1 MRSRFLP
8 EGRLLHTP
16 ENEAACASRDGL
28 RRAME
33 EETVLEGVAQLCD
46 GAHNLLVSVGPFTG
60 FLPREEA
67 ALGIAEGTTRE
78 IAILSRVGK
87 PVCFQITALEE
98 SEGVLR
104 PRLSR
109 RRAQQAALD
118 AMLAGLH
125 PGCILPAVVTHLE
138 SFGAFVDIG
147 CGVPSLIGIENIS
160 VSRIPHPDQRFRVG
174 QAIFAVVQELDP
186 KLGRVYLTHR
196 ELLGT
201 LSEEDILP
209 GVPETLQALRA
220 RGLALAIGSSSKN
233 AVAIL
238 ERLGLSGWFD
248 AVADGTQIK
257 RSKPDPEVF
266 LLAAEKLGLPA
277 ADCLVVEDAQAGIQ
291 AAQAGG
297 MDAASVGPAAK
308 QAVGTYQ
315 LETIYDLLALFK

>member
-16 ENEAACASRDGL
+16 ENEAACASCDGL

-33 EETVLEGVAQLCD
+33 EGTVLEGVAQLCD

-60 FLPREEA
+60 LSPPGGGRAGHCRGHHPGDRHSLPGGQA
-67 ALGIAEGTTRE
+67 GLFSDHSSGGIR
-78 IAILSRVGK
+78 R
-87 PVCFQITALEE
+87 
-98 SEGVLR
+98 GVLR

-201 LSEEDILP
+201 WAEN
-209 GVPETLQALRA
+209 AAAFRRA
-220 RGLALAIGSSSKN
+220 
-233 AVAIL
+233 
-238 ERLGLSGWFD
+238 
-248 AVADGTQIK
+248 
-257 RSKPDPEVF
+257 
-266 LLAAEKLGLPA
+266 
-277 ADCLVVEDAQAGIQ
+277 
-291 AAQAGG
+291 
-297 MDAASVGPAAK
+297 
-308 QAVGTYQ
+308 
-315 LETIYDLLALFK
+315 

>member
-33 EETVLEGVAQLCD
+33 EGTVLEGVAQLCD

-147 CGVPSLIGIENIS
+147 CGVPSLIGIESIS

-201 LSEEDILP
+201 WAENAARFQAGMTVPGIVRGLKEYGAFVELTPNLSGLAERKNGLREGDRVSVYIKAILP
-209 GVPETLQALRA
+209 ERMKIKL
-220 RGLALAIGSSSKN
+220 LAIDTLPPLN
-233 AVAIL
+233 VPAPL
-238 ERLGLSGWFD
+238 EYFL
-248 AVADGTQIK
+248 TQGQIEK
-257 RSKPDPEVF
+257 WKYAPEGCV
-266 LLAAEKLGLPA
+266 K
-277 ADCLVVEDAQAGIQ
+277 
-291 AAQAGG
+291 
-297 MDAASVGPAAK
+297 VGA
-308 QAVGTYQ
+308 
-315 LETIYDLLALFK
+315 ETIFT

>member
-1 MRSRFLP
+1 LRSRFLP
-8 EGRLLHTP
+8 EGRLLHTS
-16 ENEAACASRDGL
+16 ENEAACASCDGL

-33 EETVLEGVAQLCD
+33 EGTVLEGVAQLCD

-98 SEGVLR
+98 SGGVLR

-160 VSRIPHPDQRFRVG
+160 VSRIPHPVSSAGSRSMGPLWSSPRICPAWRSG
-174 QAIFAVVQELDP
+174 KTAC
-186 KLGRVYLTHR
+186 GR
-196 ELLGT
+196 GT
-201 LSEEDILP
+201 VCPSTSRLSC
-209 GVPETLQALRA
+209 
-220 RGLALAIGSSSKN
+220 
-233 AVAIL
+233 
-238 ERLGLSGWFD
+238 LSG
-248 AVADGTQIK
+248 
-257 RSKPDPEVF
+257 
-266 LLAAEKLGLPA
+266 
-277 ADCLVVEDAQAGIQ
+277 
-291 AAQAGG
+291 
-297 MDAASVGPAAK
+297 
-308 QAVGTYQ
+308 
-315 LETIYDLLALFK
+315 

>member
-201 LSEEDILP
+201 W
-209 GVPETLQALRA
+209 A
-220 RGLALAIGSSSKN
+220 
-233 AVAIL
+233 
-238 ERLGLSGWFD
+238 
-248 AVADGTQIK
+248 
-257 RSKPDPEVF
+257 
-266 LLAAEKLGLPA
+266 
-277 ADCLVVEDAQAGIQ
+277 
-291 AAQAGG
+291 
-297 MDAASVGPAAK
+297 
-308 QAVGTYQ
+308 
-315 LETIYDLLALFK
+315 

>member
-16 ENEAACASRDGL
+16 ENEAACASCDGL
-28 RRAME
+28 RRAM
-33 EETVLEGVAQLCD
+33 EGVAQLCD

-98 SEGVLR
+98 SGGVLR

-125 PGCILPAVVTHLE
+125 PGCIP
-138 SFGAFVDIG
+138 D
-147 CGVPSLIGIENIS
+147 
-160 VSRIPHPDQRFRVG
+160 PDQRFRVG

-201 LSEEDILP
+201 WAENAARFQAGMTVPGIVRGLKEYGAFVELTPNLSGLAERKNGLREGDRVSVYIKAILP
-209 GVPETLQALRA
+209 ERMKIKL
-220 RGLALAIGSSSKN
+220 LAIDTLPPLN
-233 AVAIL
+233 VPAPL
-238 ERLGLSGWFD
+238 EYFL
-248 AVADGTQIK
+248 TQGQIEK
-257 RSKPDPEVF
+257 WKYAPEGCV
-266 LLAAEKLGLPA
+266 K
-277 ADCLVVEDAQAGIQ
+277 
-291 AAQAGG
+291 
-297 MDAASVGPAAK
+297 VGA
-308 QAVGTYQ
+308 
-315 LETIYDLLALFK
+315 ETIFA

>member
-8 EGRLLHTP
+8 EGRLLHTS
-16 ENEAACASRDGL
+16 ENEAACASCDGL

-33 EETVLEGVAQLCD
+33 EGTVLEGVAQLCD

-98 SEGVLR
+98 SGGVLR

-147 CGVPSLIGIENIS
+147 CGIPSMIPIDCIS
-160 VSRIPHPDQRFRVG
+160 VSRISHPADRFSAG
-174 QAIFAVVQELDP
+174 QDIRAVVCAVDAD
-186 KLGRVYLTHR
+186 GRVTLSHK
-196 ELLGT
+196 ELLG
-201 LSEEDILP
+201 SWEE
-209 GVPETLQALRA
+209 
-220 RGLALAIGSSSKN
+220 N
-233 AVAIL
+233 A
-238 ERLGLSGWFD
+238 
-248 AVADGTQIK
+248 
-257 RSKPDPEVF
+257 
-266 LLAAEKLGLPA
+266 
-277 ADCLVVEDAQAGIQ
+277 
-291 AAQAGG
+291 
-297 MDAASVGPAAK
+297 
-308 QAVGTYQ
+308 
-315 LETIYDLLALFK
+315 ALFSPTANTASFGRALTVGFLIPGSALSALKV

>member
-125 PGCILPAVVTHLE
+125 PGCILPAVVTHL
-138 SFGAFVDIG
+138 V
-147 CGVPSLIGIENIS
+147 L
-160 VSRIPHPDQRFRVG
+160 
-174 QAIFAVVQELDP
+174 
-186 KLGRVYLTHR
+186 
-196 ELLGT
+196 
-201 LSEEDILP
+201 
-209 GVPETLQALRA
+209 
-220 RGLALAIGSSSKN
+220 RGLCGH
-233 AVAIL
+233 
-238 ERLGLSGWFD
+238 RLR
-248 AVADGTQIK
+248 
-257 RSKPDPEVF
+257 RSLPDR
-266 LLAAEKLGLPA
+266 
-277 ADCLVVEDAQAGIQ
+277 D
-291 AAQAGG
+291 
-297 MDAASVGPAAK
+297 
-308 QAVGTYQ
+308 
-315 LETIYDLLALFK
+315 

>member
-1 MRSRFLP
+1 MVTLRSRFLP

-60 FLPREEA
+60 FLPGGGRA
-67 ALGIAEGTTRE
+67 GHCRGTTRE

-201 LSEEDILP
+201 WAENAARFQAGMTVP
-209 GVPETLQALRA
+209 GIV
-220 RGLALAIGSSSKN
+220 RGLK
-233 AVAIL
+233 
-238 ERLGLSGWFD
+238 E
-248 AVADGTQIK
+248 
-257 RSKPDPEVF
+257 
-266 LLAAEKLGLPA
+266 
-277 ADCLVVEDAQAGIQ
+277 
-291 AAQAGG
+291 
-297 MDAASVGPAAK
+297 
-308 QAVGTYQ
+308 
-315 LETIYDLLALFK
+315 